1 MRTNVLISGRELFPS
16 GSEVSPDGNIGSGVT
31 DGVILLIFSECIQLY
46 LEGFAT
52 SDRHPGQA
60 PSSHAPQA

>member
-1 MRTNVLISGRELFPS
+1 MLILGLELLPS
-16 GSEVSPDGNIGSGVT
+16 GSEVSPDGNIGSRVT

-46 LEGFAT
+46 LGGFVT
-52 SDRHPGQA
+52 SNRRPGQA